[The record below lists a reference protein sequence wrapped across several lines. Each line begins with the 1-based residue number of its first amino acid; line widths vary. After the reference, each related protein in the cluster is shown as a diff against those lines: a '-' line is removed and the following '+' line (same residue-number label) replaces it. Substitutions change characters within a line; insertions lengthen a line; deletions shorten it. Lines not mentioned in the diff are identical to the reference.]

1 MNESYNYG
9 SSRAR
14 YEWKEEYTAQGFAPR
29 DPELE
34 KDLFGVDN
42 HVHSGLNFD
51 KYEDIP
57 VRVKGDNPPP
67 CFEKF
72 DGANLHPCMKEN
84 IALARYTKPTPVQKY
99 SISIVTAGRDLMACA
114 QTGSG
119 KTAAFLI
126 PTCSSL
132 FSQARQLIHRPAPH
146 DSRAKA
152 KPLVLIIAP
161 TRELCTQIFDEARR
175 FCYRS
180 MLRPCCVYGGAGPIG
195 QLRELEKGCDVL
207 VAVPGRLLDFLERG
221 KIDLSNVRYLV
232 LDEADRMLDMGFEG
246 SIRDIVERHGLNK
259 SRTTLMYS
267 ATFPREIRS
276 LARDFLKPD
285 YLFLKVGRVGGTTTD
300 ITQRVI
306 WVEEHEK
313 KTKLKET
320 LMAQPPCRTLI
331 FVDTKRQADTIDQ
344 FLYTSNLPSTSIHG
358 DRSQRERE
366 DALLAFKRG
375 NCPILVATAVASRG
389 LDVRNVM
396 HVINYDMT
404 NSIDEYIHRI
414 GRTARVGNSGLA
426 TSFFNDK
433 NFPVA
438 SDLTKV
444 LVECKQQLP
453 PFLEKYKTKDLRFR
467 DDDDD

>member
-1 MNESYNYG
+1 MSDNYNYG
-9 SSRAR
+9 SSRKR
-14 YEWKEEYTAQGFAPR
+14 YEWKDEYTSQGFAPR
-29 DPELE
+29 DKALE
-34 KDLFGVDN
+34 KELFGVDT
-42 HVHSGLNFD
+42 HVHSGLHFD
-51 KYEDIP
+51 KYEHIP
-57 VRVKGDNPPP
+57 VR
-67 CFEKF
+67 F
-72 DGANLHPCMKEN
+72 DDANLHPCMKEN
-84 IALARYTKPTPVQKY
+84 IALARYAKPTPVQKY
-99 SISIVTAGRDLMACA
+99 SISIVTAGRDLMASA

-132 FSQARQLIHRPAPH
+132 FSQAPQLITRAAPH
-146 DSRAKA
+146 DKRFKV

-180 MLRPCCVYGGAGPIG
+180 MLRPCCVYGGAGPVG

-207 VAVPGRLLDFLERG
+207 VAVPGRLMDFIDRG

-246 SIRDIVERHGLNK
+246 SIREIVERKGMNK
-259 SRTTLMYS
+259 NRTTLMYS
-267 ATFPREIRS
+267 ATFPKEIRA

-300 ITQRVI
+300 ITQRVM
-306 WVEEHEK
+306 WVEESEK
-313 KTKLKET
+313 RTKLKEV
-320 LMAQPPCRTLI
+320 LLSQPPCRTLI

-344 FLYTSNLPSTSIHG
+344 FLYNANLPSTSIHG

-426 TSFFNDK
+426 TSFFND
-433 NFPVA
+433 NNHPVA
-438 SDLTKV
+438 TDLTKI
-444 LVECKQQLP
+444 LIECEQQVP
-453 PFLEKYKTKDLRFR
+453 SFLEKYRTKNMRFKDDE
-467 DDDDD
+467 DDDY